1 LQDSTATFT
10 YNPSTNTL
18 VAGVF
23 SGSGASLTALNGS
36 NISTGTV
43 AVARLGSGTPTSSN
57 FLRGD
62 GTWATAGGNTTTFGL
77 YENAAIISAN
87 YTIATGNNAMSAG
100 PITVNSG
107 VTVTV
112 PSGSTWTVV

>member
-1 LQDSTATFT
+1 
-10 YNPSTNTL
+10 
-18 VAGVF
+18 
-23 SGSGASLTALNGS
+23 
-36 NISTGTV
+36 
-43 AVARLGSGTPTSSN
+43 
-57 FLRGD
+57 LRGD
-62 GTWATAGGNTTTFGL
+62 GTWATASSNTTSFGL

-87 YTIATGNNAMSAG
+87 YSISSGNNAISAG